1 MIPLLFPLKRK
12 KAGPI
17 HSLLFMP
24 SFGILMQCLA
34 GISDYEIA
42 ADSYSPD

>member
-17 HSLLFMP
+17 HSLLFYAQLWDINAMF
-24 SFGILMQCLA
+24 SWNIRL
-34 GISDYEIA
+34 
-42 ADSYSPD
+42 